1 MVTSYSFVIRLI
13 WYAMF
18 AARTALLTVIYL
30 LPVRMLA
37 HMYRAARYMVVLGLY
52 HGLLVLPVMLS
63 LVQPASI
70 AGIIASPKH
79 GPKSARVS
87 ALELDAPKP

>member
-1 MVTSYSFVIRLI
+1 MLDLVCDVGGTHCIAHRY
-13 WYAMF
+13 
-18 AARTALLTVIYL
+18 LLT
-30 LPVRMLA
+30 MLA
-37 HMYRAARYMVVLGLY
+37 HQPARYMVVLGLY

-79 GPKSARVS
+79 GPKSARVP